1 MALDANEAKL
11 KEVVTQYIEE
21 TDTEG
26 NRKIKVVSKTTKWF
40 QDGSTRHNPI
50 ESTNVE
56 YL

>member
-1 MALDANEAKL
+1 MALDANEVKL

-26 NRKIKVVSKTTKWF
+26 NRRIKVVSKTTKWF

-50 ESTNVE
+50 ESSNVE

>member
-1 MALDANEAKL
+1 MPLDVNEVKL

-26 NRKIKVVSKTTKWF
+26 NRRIKVVSKTKQWF
-40 QDGSTRHNPI
+40 QDGTTRHNPS
-50 ESTNVE
+50 ESSNVE

>member
-1 MALDANEAKL
+1 MALDANEVKL

-26 NRKIKVVSKTTKWF
+26 NRRIKVVSKTKKWF
-40 QDGSTRHNPI
+40 QDGSTRHNPS
-50 ESTNVE
+50 ESSNVE